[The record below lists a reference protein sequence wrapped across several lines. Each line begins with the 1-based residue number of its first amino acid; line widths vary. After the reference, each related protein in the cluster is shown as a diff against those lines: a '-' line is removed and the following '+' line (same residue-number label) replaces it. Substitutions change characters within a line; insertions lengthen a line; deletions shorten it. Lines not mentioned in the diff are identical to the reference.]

1 MIKVNNTIKEYILD
15 LNQSFDAEYVLDVYS
30 YDSSD
35 NFVSWDVS
43 FTNGSGF
50 KYYIDSKNSLVIS
63 INDLEKFFKEAFLI
77 IKNSD
82 KECVL
87 IKILPNQEAIKEKVY
102 TFKLGKVTTESESI
116 KINVISKVNGK
127 NHPWSIEYDGKP
139 YILNVSSTK
148 TKLNIISE
156 EDKGFE
162 FTFAIVI
169 VQEKSKNKLTIA
181 LKHNSNGTIEIIKT
195 D

>member
-1 MIKVNNTIKEYILD
+1 MIKVNNTEKEYILD
-15 LNQSFDAEYVLDVYS
+15 LNQSFDTEYVLDVYS

-43 FTNGSGF
+43 FTNGSSF
-50 KYYIDSKNSLVIS
+50 KYYINSKNSLVIS
-63 INDLEKFFKEAFLI
+63 IIDLENFFKEAFLI

-87 IKILPNQEAIKEKVY
+87 IKILPNQEAIKEKIY

-127 NHPWSIEYDGKP
+127 NHPWSVEYDGKP
-139 YILNVSSTK
+139 YNLNVSYTK
-148 TKLNIISE
+148 TKLNIVSE
-156 EDKGFE
+156 EENGFE
-162 FTFAIVI
+162 FKFLIIIT
-169 VQEKSKNKLTIA
+169 QEKSRNKISIA
-181 LKHNSNGTIEIIKT
+181 LKHNSDGTIEIIKT